1 MKDVWPKVEKA
12 GLKEIQVSKSKG
24 QRSRTQLNTGQDML
38 RNHLLQNLNAHS
50 NLLVSDTVIQRQHL
64 QAKSA
69 LGS

>member
-24 QRSRTQLNTGQDML
+24 QRSRTQQNTGQEML

-50 NLLVSDTVIQRQHL
+50 NLLVSDNCDTMATSTSQI
-64 QAKSA
+64 SF
-69 LGS
+69 G